1 MRRVKKLIV
10 TVLCM
15 IMAVSCLGYFDS
27 IPVSATDRVTV
38 YPRDYDGNYSVTNG
52 TGITYDANG
61 HAKLGTIA
69 NGDKAMFPGVDLGS
83 QYSTLKNLTISYSKI
98 HSYNVEVKIRLDS
111 ENGPILGSFYLN
123 KQTKANNDYVTQ
135 DFSKFNMSNVYGDRD
150 LYLTFYTSY
159 SIPPTL
165 TTALDIDYMTFT
177 NCYPYEEYT
186 PYDTNA
192 PGNSWVKK
200 YYNETNKKKPYYM
213 PDPRWLRPCSILVQ
227 HKNEYGKKTLI
238 FASPYGIRQEE
249 ANIGKVKGITYSY
262 KNNTLTLNN
271 CKKKDYR
278 IVANNMGSSF
288 KIKLV
293 GKNTI
298 QHIESYGNKW
308 PCGMHFTGT
317 GSLTVNSVK
326 DPASSLLLYSWYGD
340 KLVIDKKTKITA
352 YAAKGKSPV
361 ILRFG
366 ENPPSIKNSYKIQF
380 DSKKKKLS
388 GKFKAGSK
396 STYLRDYVYSKTTF
410 KKN

>member
-1 MRRVKKLIV
+1 MKRFKKLIV
-10 TVLCM
+10 SILCL

-27 IPVSATDRVTV
+27 IPANAMNRVTV
-38 YPRDYDGNYSVTNG
+38 KPTDYDGDYCVTNG
-52 TGITYDANG
+52 TGLTYDSNG
-61 HAKLGTIA
+61 HVKLGTIG
-69 NGDKAMFPGVDLGS
+69 NGNKALFRSVYLGG
-83 QYSTLKNLTISYSKI
+83 QSTPLKNITFSYSKT
-98 HSYNVEVKIRLDS
+98 HNYNVDVKIRLDS
-111 ENGPILGSFYLN
+111 ESGPILGTFTLK
-123 KQTKANNDYVTQ
+123 KQTKAEDDYVTQ
-135 DFSKFNMSNVYGDRD
+135 DFSKFNLSDVNGTHD
-150 LYLTFYTSY
+150 LYLFFSTSY
-159 SIPPTL
+159 IIPPTL

-177 NCYPYEEYT
+177 NCFTFEEYT
-186 PYDTNA
+186 PYDTND
-192 PGNSWVKK
+192 PGNTWVKK

-213 PDPRWLRPCSILVQ
+213 PNPIWMRPCSILVQ
-227 HKNEYGKKTLI
+227 HKSEYGKKTLI
-238 FASPYGIRQEE
+238 FASPYGIRSEE
-249 ANIGKVKGITYSY
+249 ANIGKIKGITYNY

-326 DPASSLLLYSWYGD
+326 DSASSLLLYSWYGD

-352 YAAKGKSPV
+352 YAAKGQSPV
-361 ILRFG
+361 ILRYG
-366 ENPPSIKNSYKIQF
+366 ETPPAIKNATKIQF
-380 DSKKKKLS
+380 DSKKKKLN

-396 STYLRDYVYSKTTF
+396 SKYLKDYVYSKTTF